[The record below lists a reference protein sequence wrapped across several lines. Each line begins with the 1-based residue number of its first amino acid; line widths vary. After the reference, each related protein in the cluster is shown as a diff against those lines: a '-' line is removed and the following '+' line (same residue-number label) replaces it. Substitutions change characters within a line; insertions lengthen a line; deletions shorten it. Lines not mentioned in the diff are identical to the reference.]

1 MLFLSVPPYFQYQN
15 EKRKAANQIFW
26 YTEEQGI
33 LSTNQRLG
41 IITLLPKGD
50 EVKKSLKNWRPITL
64 LSTLYKLIS
73 SVINNRFRRVLPKI
87 IHQDQKGF
95 VDGRY
100 MGEVTRTIYD
110 AIDDAHTHRKKGLI
124 VAIDFEKA
132 FDSVGHEFIKN
143 PILLRVKIGFW
154 SGRKYAFGPGEI
166 SPGHEFYV

>member
-1 MLFLSVPPYFQYQN
+1 MIEIDNPITKQEVLEAIKSG
-15 EKRKAANQIFW
+15 KAGRAPGFSGYTKEFYRHFAPDLIDFILKYIW

-33 LSTNQRLG
+33 LSTNQRMG

-50 EVKKSLKNWRPITL
+50 KDKKSLKNWRPITL

-110 AIDDAHTHRKKGLI
+110 AIDDAHTHRKR
-124 VAIDFEKA
+124 A
-132 FDSVGHEFIKN
+132 FS
-143 PILLRVKIGFW
+143 LQ
-154 SGRKYAFGPGEI
+154 
-166 SPGHEFYV
+166 